1 MQTQNRVS
9 IAHVPRRVAAL
20 TGQPGPSPRKVYD
33 LALRG
38 AFPAEF
44 TGGRWFVPESA
55 IPEVARALGLTVP
68 NNAMVA
74 A

>member
-1 MQTQNRVS
+1 MSQNLVS
-9 IAHVPRRVAAL
+9 IAHVPRRIAAL
-20 TGQPGPSPRKVYD
+20 TGLTAPSPRKIYD

-44 TGGRWFVPESA
+44 VNGRWFVPEQD
-55 IPEVARALGLTVP
+55 IPAVAAALGLV
-68 NNAMVA
+68 VERSSQQA

>member
-1 MQTQNRVS
+1 MQTHNRVS

-44 TGGRWFVPESA
+44 TGGRWFVPEDA
-55 IPEVARALGLTVP
+55 IPQVVEALGLTMP
-68 NNAMVA
+68 RNTMVA